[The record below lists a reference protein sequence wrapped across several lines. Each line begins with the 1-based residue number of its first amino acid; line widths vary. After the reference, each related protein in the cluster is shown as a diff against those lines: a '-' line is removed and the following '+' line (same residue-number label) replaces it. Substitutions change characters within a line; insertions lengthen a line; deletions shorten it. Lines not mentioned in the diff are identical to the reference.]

1 MGRLN
6 RRHSGDL
13 PHRCCLTVV
22 SKSKL
27 LSKRFIEGRLVVHH
41 GKVLTPDH
49 AAAPEALT
57 EAQGRVI
64 AAVRLYDWAQHQAKS
79 LNLPM
84 IQRMN

>member
-1 MGRLN
+1 VV
-6 RRHSGDL
+6 DL
-13 PHRCCLTVV
+13 
-22 SKSKL
+22 
-27 LSKRFIEGRLVVHH
+27 

-64 AAVRLYDWAQHQAKS
+64 AAVLLYDWAQHQAKP